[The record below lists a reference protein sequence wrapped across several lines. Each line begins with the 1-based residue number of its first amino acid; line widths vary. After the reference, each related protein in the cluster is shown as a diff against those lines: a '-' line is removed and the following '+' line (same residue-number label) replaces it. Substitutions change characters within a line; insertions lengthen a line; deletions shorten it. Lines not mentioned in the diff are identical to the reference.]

1 MPQLDVTTFSSQ
13 IFWLLV
19 TFTALF
25 LIMWR
30 ISVPKISDALEA
42 RQKRI
47 DDNLLRAEELK
58 KDAEA
63 ALDAYEIALAQAH
76 SEAQKII
83 LEANTKLIKESQS
96 SETKLNEALAKRVE
110 ETERKIAA
118 SMSDAITQIRA
129 AATEVATNAVERISG
144 EKLDP
149 ADAATAVDTA
159 IQNRRQE
166 V

>member
-63 ALDAYEIALAQAH
+63 ALDAYERALAQAH

-83 LEANTKLIKESQS
+83 LEANTKLSEESQI

-110 ETERKIAA
+110 ETEHNIAA
-118 SMSDAITQIRA
+118 SMNDAITQIRA
-129 AATEVATNAVERISG
+129 AATEVVTNAVERVSG
-144 EKLDP
+144 EKFNS
-149 ADAATAVDTA
+149 ADAASAVDTA
-159 IQNRRQE
+159 IQNRKQE